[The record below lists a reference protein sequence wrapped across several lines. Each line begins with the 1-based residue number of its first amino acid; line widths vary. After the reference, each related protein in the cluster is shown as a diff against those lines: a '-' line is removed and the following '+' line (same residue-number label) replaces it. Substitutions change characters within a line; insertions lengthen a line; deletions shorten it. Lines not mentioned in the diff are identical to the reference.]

1 MEKKKHIKVQEE
13 LERIRRAND
22 LYCQMNNCE
31 ASDYM
36 QGQNKLIDDMI
47 IFIEKL

>member
-1 MEKKKHIKVQEE
+1 MEKKKHIKVQDE
-13 LERIRRAND
+13 LIRIRKNNE
-22 LYCQMNNCE
+22 LYCQMNDCE
-31 ASDYM
+31 ANDYM

>member
-13 LERIRRAND
+13 LERIRKAND
-22 LYCQMNNCE
+22 KYCEQNGCGP
-31 ASDYM
+31 SDYM